1 MDNIAVKA
9 IDAVIKGKQSY
20 CKFLSANDTGETG
33 SNQSGI
39 LISKTAKNML
49 WADNELQEIH
59 ILKKA
64 GHVKWQDDFSTDCMF
79 TWYESKNELRMT
91 RLGRGFP
98 FLSPE
103 YTGAL
108 FVLVKD
114 SKDDY
119 QGFVLNTDDEI
130 EEFLEIFGLT
140 PAETNRPIEIRR
152 ENSEEKERQAIDK
165 FVSGLKIDF
174 PSTADMASAARTIQY
189 EVYLNRH
196 LILDDPD
203 KMLLLWT
210 EEEYRVFRAIE
221 YARYGGLISK
231 GFSSVDDFIVLANTV
246 LNRRKSRAGRSL
258 EHHLSAIFDEN
269 RIRYSS
275 QAITEGRKKPDF
287 LFPSKEAYHDK
298 TFDIDK
304 LCMLAAKTTC
314 KDRWRQILREAKR
327 FEDENKY
334 LCTLQQGISSQ
345 QMDEM
350 REEKVILVVPR
361 EYHRTYPKEKREYI
375 WTIERFIGYVKEMEG
390 ING

>member
-49 WADNELQEIH
+49 WADNELQESH

-314 KDRWRQILREAKR
+314 KDRWRQILKEAKR